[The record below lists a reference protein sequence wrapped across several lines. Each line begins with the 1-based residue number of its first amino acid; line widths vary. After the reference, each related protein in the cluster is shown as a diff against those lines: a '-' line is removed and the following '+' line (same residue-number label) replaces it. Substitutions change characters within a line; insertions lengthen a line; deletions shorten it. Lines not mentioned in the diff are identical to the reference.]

1 MGKEVAVAIGAQA
14 RHAGAVDLDGLA
26 RLGARL
32 DIDGELFAIELVDG
46 EVGAQ
51 GGVNHRHAHGEVQ
64 VISIALE
71 DGVLL
76 RVDLNVQVTGRTAA
90 VADLALGCHT
100 DAHTIVDA
108 GRDING
114 NIATL
119 LHAAVAGAV
128 VAWIGDD
135 LAKALALRARA
146 GGHNVAQEAALHL
159 LDFTHAIAVI
169 TGNRLGLGLG
179 TGTATAIAQ
188 HRGIHGDLLL
198 QAGIGLF
205 QGNASAQQGIIARL
219 DAGLRAAGAA
229 STAAKELGE
238 DIAQATAAEAA
249 KSAGTGTSS
258 RRCSNWHSTG
268 PKLGCCTGRGKKTK
282 YKFKNSYDLP
292 SGNRRSAYMAADA
305 IETAGKTEPNRGA
318 C

>member
-1 MGKEVAVAIGAQA
+1 MGKEVAKAIGAQA
-14 RHAGAVDLDGLA
+14 GHAGTVDLDGLA
-26 RLGARL
+26 RLGAWF

-64 VISIALE
+64 VIGIALE
-71 DGVLL
+71 DGVFL
-76 RVDLNVQVTGRTAA
+76 RVDLNIEVTGWAAA
-90 VADLALGCHT
+90 VADLALGRHA
-100 DAHTIVDA
+100 DAHAVVDA

-146 GGHNVAQEAALHL
+146 GGHHVAQEAALHL
-159 LDFTHAIAVI
+159 LDFAHAVAIIA
-169 TGNRLGLGLG
+169 GNRLGLGLRAG
-179 TGTATAIAQ
+179 AAAGITQ
-188 HRGIHGDLLL
+188 HGGIHGDLLL

-238 DIAQATAAEAA
+238 DIAQAAATEAA
-249 KSAGTGTSS
+249 KSTRTGATAALF
-258 RRCSNWHSTG
+258 HG
-268 PKLGCCTGRGKKTK
+268 VAAHVH
-282 YKFKNSYDLP
+282 DLALL
-292 SGNRRSAYMAADA
+292 R
-305 IETAGKTEPNRGA
+305 IQ
-318 C
+318 